1 MGSFFQKVLPLNLP
15 PNGESM
21 ASLLEG
27 VAKTE
32 GVFSLD
38 QRNMRR
44 SQRGSRSVAS
54 MMIVFSFCFS
64 LSLCFSQSPLKLNFQ
79 FLNNSQDIWLNQTM
93 QDLSGTAYKAS
104 DIAFYMS
111 DLRIT
116 HDGGQVLDFGD
127 SVFYVNIRASIFEL
141 GMQDVGQVE
150 SIAFN
155 VGVPENLNHTDI
167 SAYPENHPMYFQT
180 PPMHWGWTAGYTFF
194 LINGAADSDGD
205 HVPDA
210 PFELHCLGDAN
221 LQMVEVPNALT
232 IWEDGTKEIFQQVNI
247 DQWLK
252 GIDLKTLSAQHG
264 STGIN
269 AQAMQNV
276 QDFPVFTAPQTASAE
291 TLTSYT
297 GSMRFANNGNA
308 LEISWEAIPPMG
320 RLEIYSADGKK
331 AGAATQSGAQGKYVF
346 TGLTAG
352 AYTVIALSENGDV
365 LHKINA
371 VQP

>member
-1 MGSFFQKVLPLNLP
+1 MKPMGSFFRHVSPLDLR
-15 PNGESM
+15 S
-21 ASLLEG
+21 
-27 VAKTE
+27 
-32 GVFSLD
+32 
-38 QRNMRR
+38 MRR
-44 SQRGSRSVAS
+44 SQQGLSRVAIVLILLSVYFSSAS
-54 MMIVFSFCFS
+54 TA
-64 LSLCFSQSPLKLNFQ
+64 QSPLKLNFQ

-141 GMQDVGQVE
+141 GMQNIGQVE

-205 HVPDA
+205 NVPDA

-221 LQMVEVPNALT
+221 LQMVEVPNAVT
-232 IWEDGTKEIFQQVNI
+232 VWEDGTKEIFQQVNI

-252 GIDLKTLSAQHG
+252 NIDLKTLSAQHG

-276 QDFPVFTAPQTASAE
+276 QDFPVFTAPQTASTE
-291 TLTSYT
+291 SLTVYT

-308 LEISWEAIPPMG
+308 LEISWEAMPPMA
-320 RLEIYSADGKK
+320 RIEIYTADGKR
-331 AGAATQSGAQGKYVF
+331 AGVAIQSGAQGKYVF
-346 TGLTAG
+346 NGLAAG